1 MNMKL
6 HEVTANWQVISIALN
21 KIVETVVMT
30 RSSSLWWN
38 VRKTTDYERRLIV
51 RSAFYVSVN

>member
-6 HEVTANWQVISIALN
+6 FEVTANWQVISIALN

-30 RSSSLWWN
+30 RSSSLCLN
-38 VRKTTDYERRLIV
+38 VRKTTDY
-51 RSAFYVSVN
+51 